1 MKFDMN
7 FAYKVDIWSD
17 KNFAKQ
23 NESPFRKNFV
33 TLFQIPVNNM
43 KPMHL
48 SYVQLLLLVKL
59 KP

>member
-1 MKFDMN
+1 MKFGTHY
-7 FAYKVDIWSD
+7 AYTVTYGMTEIWQ
-17 KNFAKQ
+17 NG
-23 NESPFRKNFV
+23 NESTFCKNFV
-33 TLFQIPVNNM
+33 TLFQIPVSNM